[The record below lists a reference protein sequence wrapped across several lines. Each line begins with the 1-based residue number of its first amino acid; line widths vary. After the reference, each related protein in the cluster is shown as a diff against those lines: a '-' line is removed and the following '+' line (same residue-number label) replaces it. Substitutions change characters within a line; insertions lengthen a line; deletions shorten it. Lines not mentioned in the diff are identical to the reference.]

1 MWKFLVRTKRTM
13 CIATLNATWFSLSLF
28 MLLEELPSGG
38 SRSSAAV
45 IRGRCKEHKMRMAAN
60 DFLFQLW
67 EIILLL
73 SMLLVAILYQAL
85 EPGAVILKLKALGST
100 GIIVSVT
107 VSLLKSCIYWR
118 SCFLI
123 PGYHYNPPVFTD
135 HFTWCHN
142 VTIKFFLL
150 YGQKSGHL
158 RQSNHPPLFARRR
171 SASY

>member
-1 MWKFLVRTKRTM
+1 MCLLIDIFTKDMRGRTVIRKAPMWKFLVRTKRTM

-60 DFLFQLW
+60 EFLFQLW

-73 SMLLVAILYQAL
+73 SMLLVAILYQVL

-123 PGYHYNPPVFTD
+123 PGYHY
-135 HFTWCHN
+135 
-142 VTIKFFLL
+142 
-150 YGQKSGHL
+150 
-158 RQSNHPPLFARRR
+158 R
-171 SASY
+171 SLSMV